1 MTNDQIKG
9 VLMAGIV
16 SISRKDLAQRRKKL
30 RRQRQMKIIQTI
42 WRTFAVSGL
51 AGGLLWLIIQPM
63 WVLKAPTQIVMTS
76 GNQLLSEQTIQSL
89 LVLSYPQSLW
99 RIEPSAIAETLEQQ
113 PAIAKATVSRRLF
126 PPGLVIEI
134 QERFPVAITHTL
146 PLSKTSTCNTQP
158 QSSDKSAAKPTL
170 SCLQNS
176 SSQRKQTDVAL
187 LDASGALI
195 PLEKYTS
202 LNPTGKL
209 PSLKVVG
216 SPEQYRPYWT
226 QIYQAVSQSSVKI
239 MEIDCQDP
247 TNLILKTELGNV
259 HLGVPNAQLPQ
270 KIKVLVQ
277 MRHLPAKFNPG
288 QIAYID
294 LKNPDSPL
302 VQVNQIKRI
311 NSPDP

>member
-1 MTNDQIKG
+1 
-9 VLMAGIV
+9 MASIV
-16 SISRKDLAQRRKKL
+16 SISRKDLAQRREKL
-30 RRQRQMKIIQTI
+30 RWQRQMKIIQTI

-63 WVLKAPTQIVMTS
+63 WVLKAPTQIVMIS
-76 GNQLLSEQTIQSL
+76 GNQFLSEQTIQSL

-99 RIEPSAIAETLEQQ
+99 RIEPSAIAESLEQQ

-146 PLSKTSTCNTQP
+146 PLSKITSCNTQP
-158 QSSDKSAAKPTL
+158 QFSDRSGAKLTPP
-170 SCLQNS
+170 CLKNS
-176 SSQRKQTDVAL
+176 SSQRKQTDVGL

-202 LNPTGKL
+202 LNSSGKL

-216 SPEQYRPYWT
+216 PPEQYRPYWT
-226 QIYQAVSQSSVKI
+226 QMYQAVSQSSVKV

-247 TNLILKTELGNV
+247 ANLILKTELGNV
-259 HLGVPNAQLPQ
+259 HLGLPNAQLPQ

-302 VQVNQIKRI
+302 VQVNQ
-311 NSPDP
+311 